1 VATAGLLLACVIGPA
16 QADQVY
22 RSVDAQGHV
31 TYSDRPNSSAAQ
43 KTDVTVQ
50 QADPAEAQRLAKERQ
65 MLKAEDDQRKKQ
77 QASDDKAKAQQD
89 HDKQT
94 RCQVARDH
102 YNSVKDA
109 GRVYKLDSNGNRVF
123 LTDAEV
129 EANREAA
136 RQVMTT
142 ACGT

>member
-1 VATAGLLLACVIGPA
+1 VATAGLLLAFVIGSA

-43 KTDVTVQ
+43 KTDVAVQ

-102 YNSVKDA
+102 YNSMKDA
-109 GRVYKLDSNGNRVF
+109 GRVYKLDANGNRVF
-123 LTDAEV
+123 LTDAEA
-129 EANREAA
+129 EANRETA